1 MRTLIP
7 QSTDWLRIMQGTR
20 MRVLI
25 TVINLLLV
33 VWIAW
38 MVAMAASS
46 AGFWSSGR
54 EPLEIAPPD
63 IQMETLPMDKY
74 AQLVRQLPSWHLF
87 GEAARDAAAARPVA
101 PVDAPDTH
109 LKLVLHGAFS
119 SGDEA
124 FSRAI
129 IADPRGK
136 EEMYAIG
143 DKLPGNAELREVH
156 ADRVIL
162 LRGGRYETLRLPQDE
177 KSSRGTRASRTRS
190 PAATTGPA
198 QRLGSLR
205 QTLKDN
211 PKSLYGLVRTTP
223 KTNAEGKMIGYTLQP
238 GRDPQLFEQMGLQP
252 GDVVTQ
258 INDIGLDNLSN
269 GMRALKS
276 AQSGETVSMT
286 VMRGDQQETLSF
298 NVPE

>member
-1 MRTLIP
+1 MKTLTL
-7 QSTDWLRIMQGTR
+7 QSTDWVRLMQGTR
-20 MRVLI
+20 MRLLI

-38 MVAMAASS
+38 LLASLT
-46 AGFWSSGR
+46 WDLINTR
-54 EPLEIAPPD
+54 EPLEAEPAPSSAQTAP
-63 IQMETLPMDKY
+63 LPVDRY
-74 AQLVRQLPSWHLF
+74 AQLARQLPDWHLF
-87 GEAARDAAAARPVA
+87 GEAAREAASTKAAA
-101 PVDAPDTH
+101 PVDAPDTR
-109 LKLVLHGAFS
+109 LKLVLRGAFS

-143 DKLPGNAELREVH
+143 DKLPGNAELHEVY

-162 LRGGRYETLRLPQDE
+162 MRGGRYETLRLPLDE
-177 KSSRGTRASRTRS
+177 PAGNRAGLPRSRASNTSR
-190 PAATTGPA
+190 A
-198 QRLGSLR
+198 QRLGSIR
-205 QTLKDN
+205 QTLKQN
-211 PKSLYGLVRTTP
+211 PKSL
-223 KTNAEGKMIGYTLQP
+223 
-238 GRDPQLFEQMGLQP
+238 LFEQMGLQP

-258 INDIGLDNLSN
+258 INEISLDNLSN

-286 VMRGDQQETLSF
+286 VMRGDLQETLSF
-298 NVPE
+298 SIPE

>member
-1 MRTLIP
+1 MKTLTL
-7 QSTDWLRIMQGTR
+7 QSTDWVRIMQGTR
-20 MRVLI
+20 MRAFI

-38 MVAMAASS
+38 LLAT
-46 AGFWSSGR
+46 FTWDLINGR
-54 EPLEIAPPD
+54 ELPETVQTVTRAATPPVD
-63 IQMETLPMDKY
+63 RY
-74 AQLVRQLPSWHLF
+74 AQLARQLPNWHLF
-87 GEAARDAAAARPVA
+87 GEAAQEAAPVKSA
-101 PVDAPDTH
+101 VPVDAPDTR
-109 LKLVLHGAFS
+109 LKLVLRGAFS
-119 SGDEA
+119 SGDEGY
-124 FSRAI
+124 SRAI

-162 LRGGRYETLRLPQDE
+162 LRGGRYETLRLPLDE
-177 KSSRGTRASRTRS
+177 PVVGNRTNSSRSS
-190 PAATTGPA
+190 AANTSPA
-198 QRLGSLR
+198 QRLGSIR
-205 QTLKDN
+205 QTLKQN

-223 KTNAEGKMIGYTLQP
+223 KKDEQGKMIGYTLQP

-258 INDIGLDNLSN
+258 INEISLDNLSN

-286 VMRGDQQETLSF
+286 VMRGDLQETLSF
-298 NVPE
+298 SVPE

>member
-1 MRTLIP
+1 MKTLTL
-7 QSTDWLRIMQGTR
+7 QSTDWVRIMQGAR
-20 MRVLI
+20 MRAFI

-38 MVAMAASS
+38 LLATFTWDLVN
-46 AGFWSSGR
+46 GR
-54 EPLEIAPPD
+54 GLPETAPPATPAATPPVD
-63 IQMETLPMDKY
+63 RY
-74 AQLVRQLPSWHLF
+74 AQLVRQLPDWHLF
-87 GEAARDAAAARPVA
+87 GEAAQEAAPVKSAA
-101 PVDAPDTH
+101 PVDAPDTR
-109 LKLVLHGAFS
+109 LKLVLRGAFS

-124 FSRAI
+124 YSRAI

-162 LRGGRYETLRLPQDE
+162 LRGGRYETLRLPLEEQ
-177 KSSRGTRASRTRS
+177 STGGNRASRSTGS
-190 PAATTGPA
+190 AASASPA
-198 QRLGSLR
+198 QRLGSIR
-205 QTLKDN
+205 ETLKQN

-223 KTNAEGKMIGYTLQP
+223 KKDEEGKMIGYTLQP

-252 GDVVTQ
+252 GDVVTR
-258 INDIGLDNLSN
+258 INEISLDNLSN

-286 VMRGDQQETLSF
+286 VMRGDLQETLSF
-298 NVPE
+298 SVPE

>member
-1 MRTLIP
+1 MNMLTL
-7 QSTDWLRIMQGTR
+7 QSTDWVRIMQGAR
-20 MRVLI
+20 MRTI
-25 TVINLLLV
+25 ISVINLLLV

-38 MVAMAASS
+38 LLAT
-46 AGFWSSGR
+46 FTWDLFKGR
-54 EPLEIAPPD
+54 ELP
-63 IQMETLPMDKY
+63 ETALPATQAATPQVDRH
-74 AQLVRQLPSWHLF
+74 AQLVRQLPNWHLF
-87 GEAARDAAAARPVA
+87 GEAAQEAAPVQAAV
-101 PVDAPDTH
+101 PVDAPDTR
-109 LKLVLHGAFS
+109 LKLVLRGAFS
-119 SGDEA
+119 SGDEV

-129 IADPRGK
+129 IADPRGN

-162 LRGGRYETLRLPQDE
+162 LRGGRYETLRLPLDE
-177 KSSRGTRASRTRS
+177 PSTGGKRSSRSTGSAAS
-190 PAATTGPA
+190 AGPA
-198 QRLGSLR
+198 QRLGSIR
-205 QTLKDN
+205 QTLKQN

-223 KTNAEGKMIGYTLQP
+223 KKDEQGKMIGYTLQP

-258 INDIGLDNLSN
+258 INEISLDNLSN

-286 VMRGDQQETLSF
+286 VMRGEVRETLSF
-298 NVPE
+298 SVPE

>member
-1 MRTLIP
+1 MKTLIP

-38 MVAMAASS
+38 VVAMAASS

-54 EPLEIAPPD
+54 EPLETAPPASK
-63 IQMETLPMDKY
+63 MGTLPMDQY

-87 GEAARDAAAARPVA
+87 GAAARDAAPARPVA

-143 DKLPGNAELREVH
+143 DKLPGNAELREIH

-177 KSSRGTRASRTRS
+177 KSSGGTRASRRPS
-190 PAATTGPA
+190 PAATASPA

-223 KTNAEGKMIGYTLQP
+223 KTSAEGNMIGYTLQP

-252 GDVVTQ
+252 GDVVTR

-286 VMRGDQQETLSF
+286 VMRGDQEETLSF